1 MQMNHHPTL
10 HVLSHLLYLFRY
22 LKCLYTYLQ
31 IFYLLPFEGSGHSM
45 LCLQSIATPA
55 LAFIL
60 LDPFSLCPDYTPVLR
75 KTELELFAVEDTGA
89 LCFYVLCAV
98 KNPVAASTVN
108 LKCPVVI
115 NPGTNEARQ
124 IIMETEA
131 YDMRH
136 PLADFGRGEEGATC

>member
-1 MQMNHHPTL
+1 MSRQR
-10 HVLSHLLYLFRY
+10 VSGFRQECSA
-22 LKCLYTYLQ
+22 LTMST
-31 IFYLLPFEGSGHSM
+31 IFCCSPLRAVGTVCCACKALPRPH
-45 LCLQSIATPA
+45 
-55 LAFIL
+55 
-60 LDPFSLCPDYTPVLR
+60 YTPVLR

>member
-1 MQMNHHPTL
+1 M
-10 HVLSHLLYLFRY
+10 
-22 LKCLYTYLQ
+22 KLQ
-31 IFYLLPFEGSGHSM
+31 TKYFGEIDYEPAESIRFPAGMFGFDDEHDFLLLPFEGSGHSM

-98 KNPVAASTVN
+98 KKSGGSQHSQ
-108 LKCPVVI
+108 LEMSC
-115 NPGTNEARQ
+115 GHQSRDQ
-124 IIMETEA
+124 
-131 YDMRH
+131 
-136 PLADFGRGEEGATC
+136 

>member
-1 MQMNHHPTL
+1 MKLQTKYFGEIDYESSEVIRFPTGMFGFDDEHDFL
-10 HVLSHLLYLFRY
+10 
-22 LKCLYTYLQ
+22 
-31 IFYLLPFEGSGHSM
+31 LLPFEGSGHSM

-108 LKCPVVI
+108 
-115 NPGTNEARQ
+115 
-124 IIMETEA
+124 
-131 YDMRH
+131 
-136 PLADFGRGEEGATC
+136 